1 MAAQKTPLYEKHIS
15 AKGNVVD
22 YAGWLLPVQYEGLTP
37 EHMAVRNDAGL
48 FDVSHMG
55 EVTIKGKD
63 AFDFVNYL
71 ITNDLTTIGDNQV
84 IYSLMCN
91 EKGGVVDDL
100 LVYRKGKE
108 DMYLVVNA
116 ANTAKDVEWILSKK
130 GNFDVEIEDISS
142 KTAQIAL
149 QGPKAEKVLQKLA
162 KDVDLANEIKFFT
175 FKENVKLGDCGDCF
189 LVSRTG
195 YTGED
200 GFEIYG
206 CSECI
211 NKLWDAI
218 LEVGK
223 EDGVKPCGLGCRDT
237 LRFEA
242 ALPLYGNEMDD
253 VITPLEAGL
262 GYFVKLKQEADFIG
276 KEALTKMKEAGVP
289 RKLIGLELTGKGI
302 ARHGTKVFKGD
313 EEIGFVT
320 TGYLSPSLGKTIAN
334 VIIKAEYA
342 EIGNE
347 VEVEIRNKKVPAVL
361 ISKKFLKK

>member
-1 MAAQKTPLYEKHIS
+1 MTAKKTPLYEKHVS
-15 AKGNVVD
+15 LGGNVVD
-22 YAGWLLPVQYEGLTP
+22 YAGWFLPVQYEGLNP

-55 EVTIKGKD
+55 EVTVKGKD
-63 AFDFVNYL
+63 AFDYVNHL
-71 ITNDLTTIGDNQV
+71 ITNDLGTISDNQI
-84 IYSLMCN
+84 IYSLLCN

-100 LVYRKGKE
+100 LVYRKGQ
-108 DMYLVVNA
+108 DDFYLVVNA
-116 ANTAKDVEWILSKK
+116 ANTDKDFDWFLKQK
-130 GNFDVEIEDISS
+130 GNYDVEIKNISAE
-142 KTAQIAL
+142 TAQIAL

-162 KDVDLANEIKFFT
+162 KDTDLANEIKFFT
-175 FKENVKLGDCGDCF
+175 FKENVELGNSGKF

-206 CSECI
+206 CGECVA
-211 NKLWDAI
+211 KLWDEI
-218 LEVGK
+218 LEIGK

-242 ALPLYGNEMDD
+242 SLPLYGNEMDD

-276 KEALTKMKEAGVP
+276 KEALVKMKEAGLP

-302 ARHGTKVFKGD
+302 ARHGAKVFKGD
-313 EEIGFVT
+313 KEIGFVT

-334 VIIKAEYA
+334 VIVDSEYA
-342 EIGNE
+342 EAGNE

>member
-1 MAAQKTPLYEKHIS
+1 MTAKKTPLYDKHI
-15 AKGNVVD
+15 AYGGNVVD
-22 YAGWLLPVQYEGLTP
+22 YAGWYLPVQYEGLNP
-37 EHMAVRNDAGL
+37 EHVAVRNDAGL

-55 EVTIKGKD
+55 EITVKGKD
-63 AFDFVNYL
+63 AFAFVNHL
-71 ITNDLTTIGDNQV
+71 ITNDLSVIVDNQV
-84 IYSLMCN
+84 QYNLMCN
-91 EKGGVVDDL
+91 ENGGVVDDL
-100 LVYRKGKE
+100 LVYRKGQE

-116 ANTAKDVEWILSKK
+116 ANCDKDYAWILEKK
-130 GNFDVEIEDISS
+130 GDFDVEIENISD
-142 KTAQIAL
+142 KTAQVAI
-149 QGPKAEKVLQKLA
+149 QGPKAEKILQKLA
-162 KDVDLANEIKFFT
+162 KDTNLSEEVKFFT
-175 FKENVKLGDCGDCF
+175 FKENVQLGNSGKF

-206 CSECI
+206 DAESM
-211 NKLWDAI
+211 NKLWDEL

-223 EDGVKPCGLGCRDT
+223 EDGLKPCGLGCRDT

-242 ALPLYGNEMDD
+242 SLPLYGNEMDD

-262 GYFVKLKQEADFIG
+262 GYFVKLTQEANFIG
-276 KEALTKMKEAGVP
+276 KKALTEMKEKGLP

-302 ARHGTKVFKGD
+302 ARHGAKVLKDGK
-313 EEIGFVT
+313 EIGFVT

-334 VIIKAEYA
+334 VIIEAEHA
-342 EIGNE
+342 VIGNE

>member
-1 MAAQKTPLYEKHIS
+1 MAQKTPLYEKHVS
-15 AKGNVVD
+15 YGGEVVD
-22 YAGWLLPVQYEGLTP
+22 YAGWLLPVKYEGLAP
-37 EHMAVRNDAGL
+37 EHHAVRNDAGL

-55 EVTIKGKD
+55 EITVKGKD
-63 AFDFVNYL
+63 AFDYVNHL
-71 ITNDLTTIGDNQV
+71 ITNDLTTIGDGQV
-84 IYSLMCN
+84 IYSLLCN

-100 LVYRKGKE
+100 LVYRKGQD
-108 DMYLVVNA
+108 DMYIVVNA
-116 ANTAKDVEWILSKK
+116 ANTDKDFAWFLAQK
-130 GNFDVEIEDISS
+130 GNYDVEIKNISAE
-142 KTAQIAL
+142 TAQIAL

-162 KDVDLANEIKFFT
+162 KNVDLANDIKFFT
-175 FKENVKLGDCGDCF
+175 FKENITLGDCGDKF

-206 CSECI
+206 CGECM

-218 LEVGK
+218 LEIGK

-253 VITPLEAGL
+253 VITPLEASL

-276 KEALTKMKEAGVP
+276 KEALSKMKEAGVP
-289 RKLIGLELTGKGI
+289 RKLIGLELKGKGI
-302 ARHGTKVFKGD
+302 ARHGAKVFKGE

-320 TGYLSPSLGKTIAN
+320 TGYLSPTLGKTIAN
-334 VIIKAEYA
+334 VIVKTEYA
-342 EIGNE
+342 EVGNE
-347 VEVEIRNKKVPAVL
+347 VEVELRNKRVPAVL